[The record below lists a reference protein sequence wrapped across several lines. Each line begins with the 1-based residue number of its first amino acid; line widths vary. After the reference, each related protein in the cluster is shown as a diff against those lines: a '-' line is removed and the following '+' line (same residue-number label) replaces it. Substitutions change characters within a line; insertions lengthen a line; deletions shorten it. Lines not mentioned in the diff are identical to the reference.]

1 MKKLVAGFVF
11 ALLALQVTPASAA
24 TGTVRITDT
33 QHRQFDGTFRNSELL
48 AEISTGGRLSN
59 LLSQRAG
66 TWVID
71 PAVVDEVNALTAPYT
86 LNNGKKFDASLEAI
100 AWIAKL
106 KSVTRYAKVV
116 ALPYGNPDPIVTRSV
131 APTELR
137 FYYEYGQRQLS
148 TILNKSVER
157 GEGWS
162 QGKVKVGNFT
172 RSIYRDSRRAL
183 TELSTV
189 VNPTEIEPQRA
200 QLGRLLSA
208 TLSQRDRAFFT
219 YNAEEVVEKTK
230 DRLRVFAGK
239 FQLTSAKVKLP
250 LTLGNDFDSPVT
262 VKLLLNPFS
271 TRVLIEDVPEITLEP
286 RSKTQISVP
295 LEIVAPGETLV
306 EAQFVNKA
314 GDPIGD
320 PAILELNL
328 TVIDSRVTWFT
339 TGAAILL
346 FLGAVT
352 QSVRRVRRA
361 RK

>member
-1 MKKLVAGFVF
+1 MKKLVTSFVF
-11 ALLALQVTPASAA
+11 ALLALQITPAEAA

-33 QHRQFDGTFRNSELL
+33 QHREFDGKFRNNDLL

-59 LLSQRAG
+59 LLNQRAG

-71 PAVVDEVNALTAPYT
+71 PAVVDEVVALTAPYR
-86 LNNGKKFDASLEAI
+86 LSNGKKFDASLEAV

-106 KSVTRYAKVV
+106 KSVTRYANVV
-116 ALPYGNPDPIVTRSV
+116 ALPYGNPDPVVTKGV

-148 TILNKSVER
+148 TVLNKTVQR

-162 QGKVKVGNFT
+162 QGKIKIGDFT

-183 TELSTV
+183 TQLSTV
-189 VNPTEIEPQRA
+189 VNPSEIEPQRA
-200 QLGRLLSA
+200 QLGRLLSPS
-208 TLSQRDRAFFT
+208 LNQKDRAFFT
-219 YNAEEVVEKTK
+219 YNAQEVVGKTK

-239 FQLTSAKVKLP
+239 FQLTSSKVKLP

-262 VKLLLNPFS
+262 VKLRLNPFS
-271 TRVLIEDVPEITLEP
+271 SRVVLDDVPEITLEP

-295 LEIVAPGETLV
+295 LEIVAPGQTFV
-306 EAQFVNKA
+306 EAQFANKSGQTIA
-314 GDPIGD
+314 D

-339 TGAAILL
+339 TGAAVLL
-346 FLGAVT
+346 FIAAIA
-352 QSVRRVRRA
+352 QSVRRVRKV